1 MTAASEFGRT
11 AMWVGVDSLVG
22 AAFSAGFGAY
32 GAFGI
37 VAGMPGLFAAAQLAV
52 ARFLVR
58 MPAPDTSER

>member
-1 MTAASEFGRT
+1 MS
-11 AMWVGVDSLVG
+11 VGVDSLVG